1 MSFFSKKEEKVDTPQ
16 ELDMLVTTIEN
27 IGQPYEVIGLVT
39 AKALKVTEC
48 DPQVIA
54 RELIAKARAMNADA
68 IVGFRYDVRI
78 NSINWTDQIGYGTAV
93 KFK

>member
-1 MSFFSKKEEKVDTPQ
+1 MALFGKKDKQGEVQQ
-16 ELDMLVTTIEN
+16 ELDMLVTTIDD
-27 IGQPYEVIGLVT
+27 IGRPYEVIGLVT
-39 AKALKVTEC
+39 AKALKVTEV
-48 DPQVIA
+48 DPEVVAQALVS
-54 RELIAKARAMNADA
+54 KAQLMGADA